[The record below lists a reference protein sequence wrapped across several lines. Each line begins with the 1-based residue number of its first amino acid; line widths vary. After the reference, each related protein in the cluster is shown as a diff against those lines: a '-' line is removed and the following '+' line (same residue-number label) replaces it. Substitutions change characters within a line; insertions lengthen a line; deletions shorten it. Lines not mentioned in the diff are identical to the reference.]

1 MTYRR
6 MLLMALLAVMVALA
20 IVLGTLLALSR
31 WAAMPSVTYFVYY
44 EGIVANQEIYFYE
57 RCPDGPGGH
66 ARHVGWEAERVG
78 GPITHNRRL
87 YVQVQMVV

>member
-31 WAAMPSVTYFVYY
+31 WAAMPSITYFVYY
-44 EGIVANQEIYFYE
+44 EGIVANQEIYFTNDAQTG
-57 RCPDGPGGH
+57 RVDTPGTLTGKQSGSV
-66 ARHVGWEAERVG
+66 AR
-78 GPITHNRRL
+78 
-87 YVQVQMVV
+87 